1 MLDRF
6 THVRITVVSRA
17 RSSADQSTWLR
28 TRGPGVRIPPGA
40 PSFFGKEVFNV
51 TTESTAVIERKPD
64 DNIDVPTAIE
74 FCNACDA
81 MVLPGGYCN
90 CR

>member
-1 MLDRF
+1 
-6 THVRITVVSRA
+6 VV
-17 RSSADQSTWLR
+17 
-28 TRGPGVRIPPGA
+28 
-40 PSFFGKEVFNV
+40 NV
-51 TTESTAVIERKPD
+51 TTESTAVIERKRD
-64 DNIDVPTAIE
+64 VDVPTAIE

>member
-1 MLDRF
+1 
-6 THVRITVVSRA
+6 VV
-17 RSSADQSTWLR
+17 
-28 TRGPGVRIPPGA
+28 
-40 PSFFGKEVFNV
+40 NV
-51 TTESTAVIERKPD
+51 TTESTAVIERKLD
-64 DNIDVPTAIE
+64 TDIDINLDVPTAIE